1 MDDDLIKLHQL
12 RRHMT
17 MLEDQLRRNE
27 HIWSGF
33 RQIEI
38 DMLGAH
44 SFGDLLSVLSNG
56 ILKTFRNVECVTI
69 ACFDPEYELTRL
81 LKDAEDSGALGQLF
95 VPLGPKAVAGLYRKP
110 YRPWLG
116 QFDPTAHGVLFP
128 GFGAVGSVAL
138 SPLVFK
144 GQLIGSLNQGSR
156 EADHF
161 VSHAATDLLEHMAA
175 VTAMCIDSTVS
186 HERLKLD
193 GLTDSLTGISNRRF
207 FERRLEE
214 EVERWRRS
222 GTSLCCVVADIDH
235 FKRVNDRFGHQIGDV
250 ILRRVAQELGKVL
263 RSSDVLARYG
273 GEEFVLLL
281 PETPMPMAT
290 EIAERLR
297 EDISAMEFDEKI
309 LAKFQ
314 VTVSLGLA
322 SLTLENNEN
331 ETATGDWLF
340 RQADNA
346 LYQAKN
352 GGRNRV
358 VVAATRSHQVSAG

>member
-12 RRHMT
+12 RRRMT

-33 RQIEI
+33 RQIEV
-38 DMLGAH
+38 DMVGAH

-56 ILKTFRNVECVTI
+56 ILQKFHSVDCVTI

-81 LKDAEDSGALGQLF
+81 LASAEDSGALGQLF
-95 VPLGPKAVAGLYRKP
+95 VSLGPNAIANLYRKP

-116 QFDPTAHGVLFP
+116 QFDAAAHGVLFP

-144 GQLIGSLNQGSR
+144 GQLMGSLNQGSR
-156 EADHF
+156 KTDHF
-161 VSHAATDLLEHMAA
+161 VSDAATDLLEHMAA
-175 VTAMCIDSTVS
+175 VAAMCIDSVVS

-207 FERRLEE
+207 FERRLKE

-222 GTSLCCVVADIDH
+222 GSSLCCVVADIDH
-235 FKRVNDRFGHQIGDV
+235 FKNVNDRFGHQIGDV
-250 ILRRVAQELGKVL
+250 VLRRVAQELGKVL

-281 PETPMPMAT
+281 PETSVPVAT

-297 EDISAMEFDEKI
+297 EDISVMEFEEKI
-309 LAKFQ
+309 LKNFQ

-322 SLTLENNEN
+322 SLMLEDDEN
-331 ETATGDWLF
+331 GATPGDWLF

-358 VVAATRSHQVSAG
+358 VVAATRSQQVSAG